1 MPFGGGVGDEG
12 WQDAD
17 ERWRGITFPGDRGYH
32 ERLVPTDATLTRCDP
47 LKFARWLIR
56 RIRPLVPALVVL
68 AAACV
73 WASGND
79 LASLDYWLDST
90 GPLGPLGF
98 IVSGVVMMSLFLPKT
113 AVSVT
118 AGVLFGTWVG
128 GLLLIVTAVLAALL
142 NFAIGRRFLR
152 ESLNRRL
159 VRRPNRWL
167 VAARDAAEDAGF
179 GFHLLARM
187 TPLPTTIVSYSMGAF
202 GARWRPFLAAAFV
215 GALPQWLWVHSGSA
229 TTRAVSSGAG
239 WAQWT
244 GAVISLA
251 AAVGITVALPRFAIR
266 ALNPD
271 PAAASPSGHGSSG
284 HGSSGHGSSGHGSS
298 GHGRGGGDAVVG
310 SPPG

>member
-1 MPFGGGVGDEG
+1 MPFGGGVGNEG

-17 ERWRGITFPGDRGYH
+17 ERWRGITFPCDRGYH

-159 VRRPNRWL
+159 LRRPNRWL

-284 HGSSGHGSSGHGSS
+284 HGSSGHG
-298 GHGRGGGDAVVG
+298 RGGGGPSGGDAVVG